1 MECRSS
7 SARRAP
13 KSECRSSF
21 AGTRQYRGT
30 LCVLTRQSPQRDVV
44 YRSVLTMN
52 NEVASALRGLYTK
65 FGDQILTQPPRLASL
80 LRDECPERRPEISAL
95 VKALEEQVPQDL
107 LNCHSGEPPRSLA
120 ARLSKRLSEEH
131 LLARDASSWAVWAWA
146 HGLGLGDEY
155 RNDTEEQTVTRS
167 ALIDPMS
174 PQQVLTDP
182 MSVPIGV
189 PAVSRVPWP
198 KWIAIAAIVMI
209 LAAVVAQHTI
219 FRIPP
224 PPHIAS
230 IDVPKRIRVG
240 KPYAF
245 EVRFDTAKAGVV
257 SIERRVLQ
265 SDVKWAQETT
275 HFKVSGMEQQSQ
287 GTIQYAFEPETR
299 PSKSTVQFVLI
310 DRNGQRSPPQTVS
323 YEVLPAPVV
332 CNLCGTISDIQKIE
346 ERRQPRGIGA
356 VTGAVIGGLLGSTVG
371 KGRGKKAA
379 TAAGAVGG
387 GIAGNAI
394 EGRMISAHWEVT
406 VRLKNGRKHIVQMA
420 TEPGW
425 QVGQSVKLVDGEIV
439 PL

>member
-1 MECRSS
+1 
-7 SARRAP
+7 
-13 KSECRSSF
+13 
-21 AGTRQYRGT
+21 
-30 LCVLTRQSPQRDVV
+30 
-44 YRSVLTMN
+44 MN

-65 FGDQILTQPPRLASL
+65 FGDQILAQPPRLASL

-155 RNDTEEQTVTRS
+155 RNDTEEPTATRS
-167 ALIDPMS
+167 ALINSSS
-174 PQQVLTDP
+174 PQSVVTEP
-182 MSVPIGV
+182 MSVPLAA
-189 PAVSRVPWP
+189 PAPWRAHWP

-230 IDVPKRIRVG
+230 IDVPKKIRVG

-257 SIERRVLQ
+257 SVERRVMQ
-265 SDVKWAQETT
+265 SDVKWAEEITS
-275 HFKVSGMEQQSQ
+275 FKVSGMEEQSQ
-287 GTIQYAFEPETR
+287 GTIQYAFEAETK
-299 PSKSTVQFVLI
+299 PSKSTLQFVLV
-310 DRNGQRSPPQTVS
+310 DRNGQRSEPQTVS

-332 CNLCGTISDIQKIE
+332 CNLCGKISDIQKIE
-346 ERRQPRGIGA
+346 GRRQPRGVGA
-356 VTGAVIGGLLGSTVG
+356 VTGAVIGGLIGSVVG
-371 KGRGKKAA
+371 KGRGKKVA

-394 EGRMISAHWEVT
+394 ESSMTSTRWDVT
-406 VRLKNGRKHIVQMA
+406 VRLNNGRKHVVQMA

-425 QVGQSVKLVDGEIV
+425 SVGQSVKLVDGEIV
-439 PL
+439 AL